1 MADPKK
7 RILSGM
13 RPTGR
18 LHLGHLVGALNNWAD
33 LQTTYQCFYMIA
45 DWHALMSEYENPK
58 DMEKNSYEVAKDFI
72 ASGLDPNICTIFIQ
86 SQVPQHLELAM
97 IFSDITPL
105 AWVERCPT
113 YKEQLRE
120 LKGRE
125 LTTYGFLGY
134 PVLQAADIALYKA
147 NAVPVGIDQLPHL
160 ELTREIVRRFNTLY
174 NRNVFPEPEPIL
186 TKASKLLGLDNR
198 KMSKSY
204 GNFIAL
210 SDLPETIEKKVSQM
224 VTDPQRIHIKDK
236 GHPEVCTVFNY
247 FTNFGEDAIREE
259 TKLMCESASIGCI
272 ACKKRLA
279 KLLIDYLEPIRKKRE
294 ELSDPKIKEILR
306 EGAKEA
312 VDFAARTLDEVK
324 SILSLAR

>member
-1 MADPKK
+1 MK
-7 RILSGM
+7 RRVLSGM
-13 RPTGR
+13 RPTGK
-18 LHLGHLVGALNNWAD
+18 LHLGHLVGALNNWVE
-33 LQTTYQCFYMIA
+33 LQDTYQCFYMVA
-45 DWHALMSEYENPK
+45 DWHALMSEYEKPK
-58 DMEKNSYEVAKDFI
+58 ELEKCSYEVAKDFI
-72 ASGLDPNICTIFIQ
+72 ASGLDPNRCTIFIQ
-86 SQVPQHLELAM
+86 SHVPEHLELAM

-160 ELTREIVRRFNTLY
+160 ELTREIVRRFNALY
-174 NRNVFPEPEPIL
+174 KKPVFPEPEPIL

-210 SDLPETIEKKVSQM
+210 SDTPQEIERKVSQM
-224 VTDPQRIHIKDK
+224 VTDPERVYLKDK
-236 GHPEVCTVFNY
+236 GHPAVCTVFNY
-247 FTNFGEDAIREE
+247 FTNFGEDAVRKE
-259 TKLMCESASIGCI
+259 TCVLCEGAAIGCTE
-272 ACKKRLA
+272 CKKRLA
-279 KLLIDYLEPIRKKRE
+279 KLLTAYLAPIREKRE
-294 ELSDPKIKEILR
+294 SLTDAKVKEILR

-312 VDFAARTLDEVK
+312 RGFASQTMDEVK
-324 SILSLAR
+324 GLLSLAQ

>member
-1 MADPKK
+1 
-7 RILSGM
+7 M
-13 RPTGR
+13 RPTGK
-18 LHLGHLVGALNNWAD
+18 LHLGHLVGALNNWVE
-33 LQTTYQCFYMIA
+33 LQDAYQCFYMIA

-58 DMEKNSYEVAKDFI
+58 DMQAYSYEIAKDFI
-72 ASGLDPNICTIFIQ
+72 AAGLDPNRCTIFIQ

-147 NAVPVGIDQLPHL
+147 NAVPAGIDQLPHL
-160 ELTREIVRRFNTLY
+160 ELTREIVRRFNSLY
-174 NRNVFPEPEPIL
+174 KKNIFPEPEPIL
-186 TKASKLLGLDNR
+186 TKSPKLLGLDNR

-210 SDLPETIEKKVSQM
+210 SDMPETIRKKVSQM
-224 VTDPQRIHIKDK
+224 VTDPERIHVKDK
-236 GHPEVCTVFNY
+236 GHPAICTVFNY
-247 FTNFGEDAIREE
+247 FTNFGEDAVREE
-259 TKLMCESASIGCI
+259 TKMMCEAATIGCTQ
-272 ACKKRLA
+272 CKKALA
-279 KLLIDYLEPIRKKRE
+279 DILVNYLAPIREKRE
-294 ELSDPKIKEILR
+294 SLSDSRIKEILK

-312 VDFAARTLDEVK
+312 SDLASQTMDEVK
-324 SILSLAR
+324 GLLNLAR